1 MRRVEEVIYV
11 VPEERKA
18 FLEKQLNPSEK
29 TRKFMWQHGIRNQF
43 FYELEE
49 FILMTFE
56 YVGDDFY
63 KDMAVLSATLEDEG
77 YFIKERRRDVAP
89 GQLKT
94 TKCIQLAGHRKWSSN
109 FVQTPFS
116 SEEDV
121 EADELA
127 SEAKNGCIHDEDDIR
142 SNIAFD
148 ADDWSESIHF

>member
-11 VPEERKA
+11 VPEEREA
-18 FLEKQLNPSEK
+18 FLAKQLNPSEK

-63 KDMAVLSATLEDEG
+63 QDMAVLSATLEDEG
-77 YFIKERRRDVAP
+77 YFIKQRRRDVAP
-89 GQLKT
+89 EQLKT
-94 TKCIQLAGHRKWSSN
+94 TNWWAPLKILGSN

-116 SEEDV
+116 SEDDV

-127 SEAKNGCIHDEDDIR
+127 AAAKNGSISDEDDIR

>member
-18 FLEKQLNPSEK
+18 FLEKQMNPSEK

-94 TKCIQLAGHRKWSSN
+94 TNWWAPLKILGSN

>member
-94 TKCIQLAGHRKWSSN
+94 TNWWAPLKILGSN

-142 SNIAFD
+142 SNIAYD

>member
-77 YFIKERRRDVAP
+77 YFIKERRRDVVP

-94 TKCIQLAGHRKWSSN
+94 TNWWAPLKILGSN

>member
-94 TKCIQLAGHRKWSSN
+94 TNWWAPLKILGSN
-109 FVQTPFS
+109 FVQTLFS

>member
-1 MRRVEEVIYV
+1 MRRGEEVIYV

-94 TKCIQLAGHRKWSSN
+94 TNWWAPLKILGSN

>member
-1 MRRVEEVIYV
+1 MRLVEEVIYV

-89 GQLKT
+89 EQLKT
-94 TKCIQLAGHRKWSSN
+94 TNWWAPLKILGSN

-127 SEAKNGCIHDEDDIR
+127 SEAKNGCIYDEDDIR

>member
-11 VPEERKA
+11 LPEERKA

-77 YFIKERRRDVAP
+77 YFIKERRRDVVP

-94 TKCIQLAGHRKWSSN
+94 TNWWAPLKILGSN

>member
-29 TRKFMWQHGIRNQF
+29 TRKLMWQHGIRNQF

-94 TKCIQLAGHRKWSSN
+94 TNWWAPLKILGSN

>member
-1 MRRVEEVIYV
+1 MRRVEEVNYV

-94 TKCIQLAGHRKWSSN
+94 TNWWAPLKILGSN

>member
-94 TKCIQLAGHRKWSSN
+94 TNWWAPLKILGSN

-121 EADELA
+121 EADELV

>member
-89 GQLKT
+89 EQLKT
-94 TKCIQLAGHRKWSSN
+94 TNWWAPLKILGSN

-116 SEEDV
+116 NEEDV

>member
-94 TKCIQLAGHRKWSSN
+94 TNWWAPLKILGSN

-148 ADDWSESIHF
+148 ADEWSESIHF

>member
-89 GQLKT
+89 EQLKT
-94 TKCIQLAGHRKWSSN
+94 TNWWAPLKILDSN

>member
-89 GQLKT
+89 EQLKT
-94 TKCIQLAGHRKWSSN
+94 TNWWAPLKILGSN

>member
-89 GQLKT
+89 GQWKT
-94 TKCIQLAGHRKWSSN
+94 TNWWAPLKILGSN

>member
-63 KDMAVLSATLEDEG
+63 KDMAVLSATHEDEG

-89 GQLKT
+89 EQLKT
-94 TKCIQLAGHRKWSSN
+94 TNWWAPLKILGSN

>member
-18 FLEKQLNPSEK
+18 FLEKQLNPSAQ

-89 GQLKT
+89 EQLKT
-94 TKCIQLAGHRKWSSN
+94 TNWWAPLKILGSN

>member
-63 KDMAVLSATLEDEG
+63 EDMAVLSATLEDEG

-94 TKCIQLAGHRKWSSN
+94 TNWWAPLKILGSN

>member
-29 TRKFMWQHGIRNQF
+29 TRKFMWQHGIRNQY

-94 TKCIQLAGHRKWSSN
+94 TNWWAPLKILGSN

>member
-11 VPEERKA
+11 VPEEREA
-18 FLEKQLNPSEK
+18 FLAKQLNLSEK
-29 TRKFMWQHGIRNQF
+29 TRKFMWHHGIRNQF

-63 KDMAVLSATLEDEG
+63 QDMAVLSATLEDEG
-77 YFIKERRRDVAP
+77 YFIKQRRRDVAP
-89 GQLKT
+89 EQLKT
-94 TKCIQLAGHRKWSSN
+94 TNWWAPLKILGSN

-116 SEEDV
+116 SEDDV

-127 SEAKNGCIHDEDDIR
+127 AAAKNGSISDEDDIR

>member
-89 GQLKT
+89 EQLKT
-94 TKCIQLAGHRKWSSN
+94 TNWWAPLKILGSN

-127 SEAKNGCIHDEDDIR
+127 SEAKNGCIHDEDDLR

>member
-18 FLEKQLNPSEK
+18 FLEKQLNSSEK

-89 GQLKT
+89 EQLKT
-94 TKCIQLAGHRKWSSN
+94 TNWWAPLKILGSN

-121 EADELA
+121 ETDELV
-127 SEAKNGCIHDEDDIR
+127 SEAKNGCIYDEDDIR

>member
-29 TRKFMWQHGIRNQF
+29 TRKYMWQHGIRNQF

-94 TKCIQLAGHRKWSSN
+94 TNWWAPLKILGSN

>member
-94 TKCIQLAGHRKWSSN
+94 TNWWAPLKILGSN

-121 EADELA
+121 EVDELA

>member
-94 TKCIQLAGHRKWSSN
+94 TNWWAPLKILGSN

-148 ADDWSESIHF
+148 ADDCSESILF

>member
-94 TKCIQLAGHRKWSSN
+94 TNWWAPLKIFGSN

>member
-94 TKCIQLAGHRKWSSN
+94 TNWWAPLKILGST

>member
-94 TKCIQLAGHRKWSSN
+94 TNWWAPLKILGSN

-127 SEAKNGCIHDEDDIR
+127 SEAKNGCIHDEDDIQ

>member
-94 TKCIQLAGHRKWSSN
+94 TNWWAPLKILGSN

>member
-89 GQLKT
+89 EQLKT
-94 TKCIQLAGHRKWSSN
+94 TNWWAPLKILGSN
-109 FVQTPFS
+109 FAQTPFS

>member
-94 TKCIQLAGHRKWSSN
+94 TNWWAPLKILGSN

-127 SEAKNGCIHDEDDIR
+127 SEAKNGGIHDEDDIR

>member
-18 FLEKQLNPSEK
+18 FLEKQLNPSEQ

-94 TKCIQLAGHRKWSSN
+94 TNWWAPLKILGSN

>member
-43 FYELEE
+43 FYVLEE

-94 TKCIQLAGHRKWSSN
+94 TNWWAPLKILGSN

>member
-94 TKCIQLAGHRKWSSN
+94 TNWWAPLKILGSN

-127 SEAKNGCIHDEDDIR
+127 SEATNGCIHDEDDIR

>member
-1 MRRVEEVIYV
+1 MRRVE
-11 VPEERKA
+11 A

-89 GQLKT
+89 EQLKT
-94 TKCIQLAGHRKWSSN
+94 TNWWAPLKILGSN

>member
-77 YFIKERRRDVAP
+77 YFIKERRRDIAP

-94 TKCIQLAGHRKWSSN
+94 TNWWAPLKILGSN